1 MERRSRVD
9 EKTGAAVHG
18 SQLQIQLYVN
28 NYVDKLSRAVIATT
42 PSIPQ
47 DAQIEWVS
55 PLRAEGYHEYSDD
68 KFLEALELGA
78 YRPQLAAFWPRRG
91 PNWDALAKFKSA
103 ERSGAILVEAK
114 AHTTEIYGRGCDASR
129 EPRKLIEASLRR
141 TAEWLKVPYEPS
153 WTGTLYQSANRLAH
167 LYLLREMAKVD
178 AWLVS
183 IYFLDD
189 RGFIST
195 SQDEWIPAIAKAK
208 AELGIAGISVP
219 YSSAVFLRAIEDA

>member
-28 NYVDKLSRAVIATT
+28 NYVDKLSQAVIATT

-68 KFLEALELGA
+68 KFLEALALGA
-78 YRPQLAAFWPRRG
+78 YCAQLAAFWPRRG

-141 TAEWLKVPYEPS
+141 TVE
-153 WTGTLYQSANRLAH
+153 
-167 LYLLREMAKVD
+167 
-178 AWLVS
+178 
-183 IYFLDD
+183 
-189 RGFIST
+189 
-195 SQDEWIPAIAKAK
+195 
-208 AELGIAGISVP
+208 
-219 YSSAVFLRAIEDA
+219 